1 MFGTGALGNA
11 LRSIPDPTKQA
22 IIGEWFRHVA
32 PPVFIDLACQ
42 HDTGGALQVL
52 ERSLDR
58 LDIAPSEIILN
69 CGLSWRRGS
78 LTGEE
83 LLAKQYIIGDGNLA
97 GWDVARRLLSGRY
110 DPQLVCLHAPD
121 EYLTSVTSPV
131 EHDQRFESILTTL
144 RALVELKTAGQVAGV
159 GAAARD
165 WRIIQAIDAAVDL
178 DWVMIAGSLTVM
190 HHPPELLD
198 FIASLAE
205 RQIAVV
211 NAAVFHGG
219 FLVGSQ
225 RLSGRVADPEDSP
238 DQGFIGW
245 RKSFVAL
252 CHGHGISPAH
262 ACIQFGL
269 SAPGIVAVALDTT
282 HPDRVAENVESVLT
296 TVPSSLWA
304 SMKEERLLA
313 ADYPYLG

>member
-1 MFGTGALGNA
+1 
-11 LRSIPDPTKQA
+11 
-22 IIGEWFRHVA
+22 
-32 PPVFIDLACQ
+32 
-42 HDTGGALQVL
+42 
-52 ERSLDR
+52 LD
-58 LDIAPSEIILN
+58 
-69 CGLSWRRGS
+69 
-78 LTGEE
+78 
-83 LLAKQYIIGDGNLA
+83 
-97 GWDVARRLLSGRY
+97 
-110 DPQLVCLHAPD
+110 APD
-121 EYLTSVTSPV
+121 EYLAAATSPA
-131 EHDQRFESILTTL
+131 EHDQRFESILTTF
-144 RALVELKTAGQVAGV
+144 RALVDLKTAGQVAGI
-159 GAAARD
+159 GAAARN

-198 FIASLAE
+198 SIASLAE

-225 RLSGRVADPEDSP
+225 RHSGRVPDPENSA
-238 DQGFIGW
+238 DQGLFGW

-296 TVPSSLWA
+296 SVPSSLWA